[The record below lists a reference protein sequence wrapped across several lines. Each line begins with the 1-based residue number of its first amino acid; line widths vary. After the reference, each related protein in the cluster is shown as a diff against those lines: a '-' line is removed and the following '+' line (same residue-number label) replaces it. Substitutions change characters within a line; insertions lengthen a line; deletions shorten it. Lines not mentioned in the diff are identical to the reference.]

1 MPIEFLSN
9 LPYKTFFPST
19 YYSKFANYG
28 LPNSILMTIKK
39 HIPNTITLLN
49 LFSGCIALMF
59 AFNKEFE
66 MAFYFVCLGI
76 FLDFFDGFFA
86 RLFHVSSPLGLQL
99 DSLADMVTS
108 GVVPGLVMFQMMIDH
123 SSTAV
128 VAHMQWFPYLGFL
141 ITLGSCY
148 RLANFNIDTRQ
159 TDSFIGLP
167 TPANALFI
175 LSLPLV
181 LKDTGALIL
190 IELLTD
196 PWFLLVITFLSVYML
211 NAEIPLFSLKIKK
224 FSFKENALQI
234 VFLTLSLLLL
244 IFLRYL
250 GIPLV
255 IIFYVVL
262 SVVNNKVLKK

>member
-1 MPIEFLSN
+1 MN
-9 LPYKTFFPST
+9 
-19 YYSKFANYG
+19 
-28 LPNSILMTIKK
+28 IKK
-39 HIPNTITLLN
+39 HIPNIITLLN
-49 LFSGCIALMF
+49 LFCGCIALVF
-59 AFNKEFE
+59 AFHRYYE

-86 RLFHVSSPLGLQL
+86 RLFKVSSPLGLQL

-108 GVVPGLVMFQMMIDH
+108 GVVPGLVMYQLMINT
-123 SSTAV
+123 STAMSESY
-128 VAHMQWFPYLGFL
+128 MQIFPYVGFI

-181 LKDTGALIL
+181 LKYSDSLLLLEI
-190 IELLTD
+190 LTD
-196 PWFLLVITFLSVYML
+196 QWVLLVITLLSAYIL

-224 FSFKENALQI
+224 FSFKDNALQI
-234 VFLTLSLLLL
+234 IFLLLSIL
-244 IFLRYL
+244 LLVFFQYL

-255 IIFYVVL
+255 IIFYVLL
-262 SVVNNKVLKK
+262 SVVNNKWLKK